1 MKTYGVYLV
10 KNRTKSV
17 LCNYNEFFIIP
28 TITIGKADEID
39 YHFDKPREATKYF
52 VTLWW
57 LNFNFSIEAWGERK
71 EKGV

>member
-28 TITIGKADEID
+28 TITIVVAVADMT
-39 YHFDKPREATKYF
+39 PSTA
-52 VTLWW
+52 
-57 LNFNFSIEAWGERK
+57 N
-71 EKGV
+71 